1 MKTFFKIIYFLR
13 YPLIFIG
20 ICVLIFLISCG
31 YWVKYYYDRGSRF
44 KKETIKKIK
53 PKSVI
58 RRLFIDLPQ
67 RIIKD
72 KYEKEPGTFEPRGII
87 VFCGEQGGGKT
98 SAMIKY
104 TIDLQEQYKESKC
117 ITNLAY
123 KYQDEKLTH
132 WRQLTDYK
140 NGRKGV
146 IVVIDELQNWF
157 NSKQSKNFPP
167 EMMAVVTQNRK
178 NRRIILSTAQNF
190 YMISKD
196 IRTQC
201 NEIRQCRTFL
211 GCLTVVHR
219 MKPLCD
225 NSGEVIELKHI
236 GFYFFIHSDK
246 LRNAYDTYEVIKS
259 LANSGFNDRN
269 VTNISQ

>member
-13 YPLIFIG
+13 YPLIFVAF
-20 ICVLIFLISCG
+20 CLFIFLASYV
-31 YWVKYYYDRGSRF
+31 YWIKYYYDKGERF
-44 KKETIKKIK
+44 KKETVKALKK
-53 PKSVI
+53 KSI
-58 RRLFIDLPQ
+58 MRRLFIDLPQ
-67 RIIKD
+67 RIVKD
-72 KYEKEPGTFEPRGII
+72 KYEQEPGTFQPKGIV
-87 VFCGEQGGGKT
+87 VFCGRQGGGKT

-104 TIDLQEQYKESKC
+104 VLDLQEQYKEVKC

-123 KYQDEKLTH
+123 RYQDKKLTH
-132 WRQLTDYK
+132 WKQLTDYT

-167 EMMAVVTQNRK
+167 EMMQIVTQNRK

-201 NEIRQCRTFL
+201 NEIRQCRTFFN
-211 GCLTVVHR
+211 CLTLVHR
-219 MKPLCD
+219 MSVTCD
-225 NSGEVIELKHI
+225 NAGEVKEMHNL
-236 GFYFFIHSDK
+236 GFYFFVHDDK
-246 LRNAYDTYEVIKS
+246 LRNAYDTYEVINS
-259 LANSGFNDRN
+259 LSQAGFNDRN

>member
-13 YPLIFIG
+13 YPLIFVAF
-20 ICVLIFLISCG
+20 CLFIFLASYV
-31 YWVKYYYDRGSRF
+31 YWIKYYYDKGERF
-44 KKETIKKIK
+44 KKETVKALKK
-53 PKSVI
+53 KSI
-58 RRLFIDLPQ
+58 MRRLFIDLPQ
-67 RIIKD
+67 RIVKD
-72 KYEKEPGTFEPRGII
+72 KYEQEPGTFQPKGIV
-87 VFCGEQGGGKT
+87 VFCGRQGGGKT

-104 TIDLQEQYKESKC
+104 VLDLQEQYKEVKC

-123 KYQDEKLTH
+123 RYQDKKLTH
-132 WRQLTDYK
+132 WKQLTDYT

-167 EMMAVVTQNRK
+167 EMMQIVTQNRK

-201 NEIRQCRTFL
+201 NEIRQCRTYRSS
-211 GCLTVVHR
+211 VQ
-219 MKPLCD
+219 
-225 NSGEVIELKHI
+225 
-236 GFYFFIHSDK
+236 
-246 LRNAYDTYEVIKS
+246 LRV
-259 LANSGFNDRN
+259 
-269 VTNISQ
+269 